1 MELRKNGFTPV
12 VLLLDISNSVKGEA
26 FSQMKEA
33 FVSLIQGNVIFF
45 MYGIHNISIL
55 EFKIH
60 HNLLSLVFF
69 SDVNAYKN

>member
-45 MYGIHNISIL
+45 MYGIHYT
-55 EFKIH
+55 K
-60 HNLLSLVFF
+60 
-69 SDVNAYKN
+69 YKNSGI

>member
-45 MYGIHNISIL
+45 MYGINYT
-55 EFKIH
+55 K
-60 HNLLSLVFF
+60 
-69 SDVNAYKN
+69 YKNFGI